1 MENKSN
7 EQEMYYEYQVL
18 TQEVQQLQQQIAFF
32 NEQGLEI
39 ETILNSLNEIKN
51 SKNEEILVPLA
62 GGIFIKANLKDSE
75 KFIVNIGSNITKEMS
90 TLEVR
95 KMLQEQKSEL
105 ELIKKQL
112 NNTFL
117 EKIKRFTELENYI
130 ISHSAKSKKDS

>member
-1 MENKSN
+1 MIEPT
-7 EQEMYYEYQVL
+7 QVL
-18 TQEVQQLQQQIAFF
+18 LFGVVTVLTIVLVFIGWQIF
-32 NEQGLEI
+32 QILSEI
-39 ETILNSLNEIKN
+39 
-51 SKNEEILVPLA
+51 
-62 GGIFIKANLKDSE
+62 
-75 KFIVNIGSNITKEMS
+75 
-90 TLEVR
+90 R

>member
-1 MENKSN
+1 
-7 EQEMYYEYQVL
+7 MYYEYQVL